1 MEKIVTLFDTAAHA
15 EAAQANLEAAGF
27 SAGDIS
33 IDGASTLGD
42 GAALRAPGFWGR
54 LFGRDIEEYEAST
67 YANAVANGGAVLTVR
82 TNDVARAMAILNQHA
97 VVDVKEKAVETKV
110 LTEKAVDV
118 LPAVSEVDVAVAEPV
133 VAPLAKD
140 DVIRLAEEQIAVG
153 KRLYEEG
160 STRIRR
166 YTVEQPVEASVSLHE
181 EHVQEYRRAI
191 DAPLDNDWDWGEA
204 TIEMRETAERPYV
217 TKSARIIGEVGLKK
231 TGVDTEQVIRD
242 TVRRQ
247 EVEVEQVPGAETLIR
262 DEGIVE
268 REGYTD
274 RR

>member
-1 MEKIVTLFDTAAHA
+1 MEKIVTLFDTLAHA

-27 SAGDIS
+27 SGGDIS
-33 IDGASTLGD
+33 IDSASTLGD

-54 LFGRDIEEYEAST
+54 LFGRDIEEYEATT

-118 LPAVSEVDVAVAEPV
+118 LPAVSEVDVAVAAPV
-133 VAPLAKD
+133 TTALAQD
-140 DVIRLAEEQIAVG
+140 DVIRLAEENIAVG
-153 KRLYEEG
+153 KKLYEEG

-166 YTVEQPVEASVSLHE
+166 YVVEKPVETAVTLHE
-181 EHVQEYRRAI
+181 EHVEVYRRAL
-191 DAPLDNDWDWGEA
+191 DEPLDDHDWGEA

-217 TKSARIIGEVGLKK
+217 TKSARIVGEVGLKK
-231 TGVDTEQVIRD
+231 TGVDTEQIIRD
-242 TVRRQ
+242 TVRKE
-247 EVEVEQVPGAETLIR
+247 EVEVEQVPAVEREIR
-262 DEGIVE
+262 DEGIVGGTTTADF
-268 REGYTD
+268 R
-274 RR
+274 

>member
-1 MEKIVTLFDTAAHA
+1 MEKIVTLFDSAAHA

-33 IDGASTLGD
+33 IDGAGTLGD

-110 LTEKAVDV
+110 LTERAVDV
-118 LPAVSEVDVAVAEPV
+118 LPAVSEVDVAVSAPV
-133 VAPLAKD
+133 TTRLEKD

-153 KRLYEEG
+153 KKLYEEG

-166 YTVEQPVEASVSLHE
+166 YTVEKPVEASVSLHE

-191 DAPLDNDWDWGEA
+191 DEPLDNDWDWGEA
-204 TIEMRETAERPYV
+204 TIEMRETAEKPYV
-217 TKSARIIGEVGLKK
+217 TKHARIVGEVGLKK
-231 TGVDTEQVIRD
+231 TGVDTEQ
-242 TVRRQ
+242 TVRDSVRS
-247 EVEVEQVPGAETLIR
+247 EDVEIEQVPADEKLVR
-262 DEGIVE
+262 DEGIVKK
-268 REGYTD
+268 D
-274 RR
+274 IS

>member
-15 EAAQANLEAAGF
+15 EAAEANLEAAGF
-27 SAGDIS
+27 SASDIS
-33 IDGASTLGD
+33 IDGAGTLGD
-42 GAALRAPGFWGR
+42 GAALSAPGFWGR
-54 LFGRDIEEYEAST
+54 LFGRDIEEYEATT

-110 LTEKAVDV
+110 ITEKAAEY
-118 LPAVSEVDVAVAEPV
+118 LPPVSEVDVAVVEPV
-133 VAPLAKD
+133 TRKLEQD

-153 KRLYEEG
+153 KKLYEEG

-166 YTVEQPVEASVSLHE
+166 YVVEKPVEAAVSLHE
-181 EHVQEYRRAI
+181 EHVEVFRRAVNE
-191 DAPLDNDWDWGEA
+191 PLDDHDWGEA

-217 TKSARIIGEVGLKK
+217 TKSARIVGEVGLKK

-242 TVRRQ
+242 TVRRE
-247 EVEVEQVPGAETLIR
+247 EVEVEQVPAVEREIR
-262 DEGIVE
+262 DEGIISGDI
-268 REGYTD
+268 R
-274 RR
+274 

>member
-1 MEKIVTLFDTAAHA
+1 MEKIVTLFDSAAHA

-118 LPAVSEVDVAVAEPV
+118 LPAVSEVDVAVAQPV
-133 VAPLAKD
+133 TTRLEKD

-153 KRLYEEG
+153 KKLYEEG

-166 YTVEQPVEASVSLHE
+166 YTVEKPVEASVSLHE
-181 EHVQEYRRAI
+181 EHVEVFRRAI
-191 DAPLDNDWDWGEA
+191 DEPIGDDWDWGEA

-217 TKSARIIGEVGLKK
+217 TKSARIVGEVGLKK
-231 TGVDTEQVIRD
+231 TGIDTEQVIRD
-242 TVRRQ
+242 TVRKE
-247 EVEVEQVPGAETLIR
+247 EVEVEQVPATETLIR
-262 DEGIVE
+262 DEGIVG
-268 REGYTD
+268 REGYG
-274 RR
+274 R